1 MGMTKLSL
9 TLTFSGFIQLFKKSK
24 LTHFRCLGMGKLG
37 VFATCLMMVVLLQVL
52 TVDQTSANNELED
65 NVLRDFYEYLMQREA
80 VEAGSHQL
88 ERRARPYQSLRLR
101 FGKRSASDVVGT
113 KPLVVLY
120 YPCLAPTS

>member
-1 MGMTKLSL
+1 MGSL

-24 LTHFRCLGMGKLG
+24 LTHFRRLGMGKLG

-88 ERRARPYQSLRLR
+88 ERRARPYQSAKVRETICIRRRGELKLCLRDLATL
-101 FGKRSASDVVGT
+101 S
-113 KPLVVLY
+113 VL
-120 YPCLAPTS
+120 PVIM